1 LEKEK
6 SMKYMKGSVLLALL
20 LLLGFGG
27 VAEAQECV
35 AGVGSANARAE
46 GETEMIGKITVKCR
60 GLSARDE
67 NDALTLGT
75 SAPTK
80 LEIEVTLNT
89 DITNDRSSSDMIMS
103 MATAPGYEDG
113 MVMIT
118 AGTLTVNQVLAT
130 GGEIDLNG
138 ADDADAA
145 DDPLSGGAV
154 SDDLRTVKWTVRD
167 TDGDAANGNDG
178 LTLFNIGA
186 NPGGTGTTD
195 TDLNGFELAIT
206 GLRADASGVGHGNN
220 ITATV
225 KVNGSTVGSADM
237 TAAAVANG
245 LDPVVKAAKGR
256 ECDDADGISARVTIR
271 EGNKNSFNQMDSFLL
286 TFRNIPEGVTVMVP
300 VTVGLE
306 EDQSG
311 TNIDETDGSFI
322 VNLVEGRAGDG
333 VGKPEGGMAMVE
345 LSATGTGEI
354 RYEIGM
360 TAPNDGPDATAGTA
374 DDVPAMA
381 TVGTSFSG
389 QEWAHVPVYFS
400 WDGGSVT
407 MNADAMVHV
416 SFYPSGGDTTPRFV
430 GDADPDGVL
439 TVEDCITMLTFPF
452 VTSRTGYDT
461 GIVVSNTA
469 DASGSCTAT
478 YSGSEDTESSPVV
491 EGNSHWIFLVS
502 THMQDYS
509 GRLMV
514 ECDFGGIDGYA
525 QINDHMG
532 NANGYLP
539 RMPH

>member
-1 LEKEK
+1 
-6 SMKYMKGSVLLALL
+6 MKYMKGSVLLALL

-46 GETEMIGKITVKCR
+46 GETEMIGKVTVKCR
-60 GLSARDE
+60 GMQARDE

-75 SAPTK
+75 SAPKK
-80 LEIEVTLNT
+80 LEISVTLNT
-89 DITNDRSSSDMIMS
+89 DVTNDRSSSDMIMS
-103 MATAPGYEDG
+103 MATAPGYEDS
-113 MVMIT
+113 MPMIT
-118 AGTLTVNQVLAT
+118 ATTLTAAQVAAT

-145 DDPLSGGAV
+145 DDLLSGGAV
-154 SDDLRTVKWTVRD
+154 SDDLRTVTWKVLD
-167 TDGDAANGNDG
+167 TDATTDGNQG
-178 LTLFNIGA
+178 LTSFNIGA
-186 NPGGTGTTD
+186 DDGEGNLD
-195 TDLNGFELAIT
+195 TDLNGFQLEIT

-225 KVNGSTVGSADM
+225 KVNGTTVGSAEM
-237 TAAAVANG
+237 TAAAVSNG
-245 LDPVVKAAKGR
+245 LDPVVKAAEGR
-256 ECDDADGISARVTIR
+256 ECDTADGINARVTIR

-306 EDQSG
+306 EDQPN
-311 TNIDETDGSFI
+311 TNINETDGSFI

-345 LSATGTGEI
+345 LSATGTGEV
-354 RYEIGM
+354 RYTIGM
-360 TAPNDGPDATAGTA
+360 TAANDGPDGIADNA

-407 MNADAMVHV
+407 MNADAMVYV
-416 SFYPSGGDTTPRFV
+416 GFYPQVGSMTPRFV

-439 TVEDCITMLTFPF
+439 TVEDCVTMLTFPF
-452 VTSRTGYDT
+452 VTSASGYDT
-461 GIVVSNTA
+461 GIVVSNTK

-478 YSGSEDTESSPVV
+478 YSGHDHTQSSPVI
-491 EGNSHWIFLVS
+491 EGGGNWIFLVS
-502 THMQDYS
+502 SHEPDYT
-509 GRLMV
+509 GRLTV

-539 RMPH
+539 RM

>member
-1 LEKEK
+1 
-6 SMKYMKGSVLLALL
+6 MKFMKGSVLLALL

-46 GETEMIGKITVKCR
+46 GETEMIGKVTVKCR
-60 GLSARDE
+60 GVAARDAD
-67 NDALTLGT
+67 DALTLGT
-75 SAPTK
+75 TAPTK
-80 LEIEVTLNT
+80 LEISVTLNT

-103 MATAPGYEDG
+103 MATAPGYGDSD
-113 MVMIT
+113 VMLS
-118 AGTLTVNQVLAT
+118 AMTLTAAQVTDAAIALD
-130 GGEIDLNG
+130 GGT
-138 ADDADAA
+138 ADDAA
-145 DDPLSGGAV
+145 DDPLTGGAV
-154 SDDLRTVKWTVRD
+154 SDDLRTVTWKVRD
-167 TDGDAANGNDG
+167 TDGDDANGNDG

-186 NPGGTGTTD
+186 NAGGTGGTD
-195 TDLNGFELAIT
+195 TDLNGFELVIT
-206 GLRADASGVGHGNN
+206 GLRADASGVGGGE

-237 TAAAVANG
+237 TAAGVTNG
-245 LDPVVKAAKGR
+245 LDPVVNAAKGR
-256 ECDDADGISARVTIR
+256 ECDDADGIHARVTIR

-306 EDQSG
+306 DDQPN
-311 TNIDETDGSFI
+311 TNINETDGSFI

-354 RYEIGM
+354 RYTIGM
-360 TAPNDGPDATAGTA
+360 VADAIDNTPDDTADEDFSDGPS
-374 DDVPAMA
+374 
-381 TVGTSFSG
+381 VGTSFSG
-389 QEWAHVPVYFS
+389 QEWSHVPVYFS

-407 MNADAMVHV
+407 MNADAMVYV
-416 SFYPSGGDTTPRFV
+416 SFYPVVGSMTPRFV

-452 VTSRTGYDT
+452 VSSASGYDT

-469 DASGSCTAT
+469 DASGSCSAT
-478 YSGSEDTESSPVV
+478 YSGSEDVMSSPVV

-502 THMQDYS
+502 THMQDYT
-509 GRLMV
+509 GRLEV

-539 RMPH
+539 RM

>member
-1 LEKEK
+1 
-6 SMKYMKGSVLLALL
+6 MKYMKGSVLLALL

-60 GLSARDE
+60 GLAARDQD
-67 NDALTLGT
+67 DALTLGT

-118 AGTLTVNQVLAT
+118 ASTLTVNQVVDT
-130 GGEIDLNG
+130 GGAIDLNG

-167 TDGDAANGNDG
+167 TDGDAANGNGSLD
-178 LTLFNIGA
+178 LFNIGA
-186 NPGGTGTTD
+186 NPGGTGTVD
-195 TDLNGFELAIT
+195 GDLNGFQLEIT

-237 TAAAVANG
+237 TAASVMNG

-256 ECDDADGISARVTIR
+256 ECDDGDTYARVTIR
-271 EGNKNSFNQMDSFLL
+271 EGNKNSFNQNDSFLL

-311 TNIDETDGSFI
+311 TNINETDGSFI

-345 LSATGTGEI
+345 LSATGTGEV
-354 RYEIGM
+354 RYTIGM
-360 TAPNDGPDATAGTA
+360 TAANDGPDGIAGNA
-374 DDVPAMA
+374 DDVAAMA

-389 QEWAHVPVYFS
+389 QEWAHVPVTFTWS
-400 WDGGSVT
+400 GGDVT
-407 MNADAMVHV
+407 MNADAMVYV
-416 SFYPSGGDTTPRFV
+416 SFYPTGGDSTPRFV
-430 GDADPDGVL
+430 GDANPDGVL
-439 TVEDCITMLTFPF
+439 TVEDCVTMLTFPF
-452 VTSRTGYDT
+452 VTSRSGYDT

-469 DASGSCTAT
+469 DASGSCTAS
-478 YSGSEDTESSPVV
+478 YSGSEDTMSSPVV
-491 EGNSHWIFLVS
+491 EGNSHWVFLVS

-539 RMPH
+539 RM